1 MVLGTVILPDQ
12 YMGPVMDLCGAR
24 RGEQLEYTYIDEAR
38 VIVKYILPLGEIV
51 KDFHDELKGRSSGY
65 ARLVSWYIE
74 IIIELEMWRWLL
86 NMFIFFWVGWNNFF

>member
-65 ARLVSWYIE
+65 ARLVS
-74 IIIELEMWRWLL
+74 
-86 NMFIFFWVGWNNFF
+86 